1 MKPVQRDCLC
11 KTYSA
16 QQKGT
21 SSHNKLRKK
30 QAMNDLTLPRMRL
43 YQPHNAYNIYFMLER
58 QRLIQEMKELC
69 GTKAVQHH
77 EQISYDLT
85 GYDFLSLPDFPPR
98 FQNIQ
103 MPSGW
108 FVPGK
113 NSKRKHVRTHGCELL
128 IMMPLLLVPCQMN
141 MTF

>member
-1 MKPVQRDCLC
+1 
-11 KTYSA
+11 
-16 QQKGT
+16 
-21 SSHNKLRKK
+21 
-30 QAMNDLTLPRMRL
+30 MNHLTLPSMRL
-43 YQPHNAYNIYFMLER
+43 YQPHNTYNIYFMLER
-58 QRLIQEMKELC
+58 QRLIQEMEEVC

-77 EQISYDLT
+77 EQILYDLA

-113 NSKRKHVRTHGCELL
+113 NSKRKHVKTHGCELL
-128 IMMPLLLVPCQMN
+128 IMMPLCS
-141 MTF
+141 FCAK